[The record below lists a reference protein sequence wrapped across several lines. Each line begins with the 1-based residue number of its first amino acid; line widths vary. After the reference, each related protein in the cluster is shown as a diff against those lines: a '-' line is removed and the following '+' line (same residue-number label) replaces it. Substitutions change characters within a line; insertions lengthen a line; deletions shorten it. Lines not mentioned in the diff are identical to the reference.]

1 MDTSAETR
9 SLTQYTIYS
18 VFRRPVDATAPA
30 TLEQARADVDE
41 VVASFA
47 QRGVTLRGFYDVSGF
62 RYDGDVLVWIHGED
76 PQALQAA
83 VRDIR
88 RTALFANLEL
98 VWQVA
103 GVHVA
108 AEFNERHMPAFMLG
122 KDPEQWITIYP
133 FVRSYDWYLLP
144 EEERSV
150 MLRDHG
156 IVGSR
161 YKEVL
166 ANTVASFGISDY
178 EWMLAFE
185 APELIQLV
193 DMMRALRYTEAR
205 LHVREEVPFYT
216 GRRIE
221 TNELATTLRYE
232 NATESSEANH

>member
-1 MDTSAETR
+1 MDTSQTAESR
-9 SLTQYTIYS
+9 SLTQYTLYS
-18 VFRRPVDATAPA
+18 VFRRPTTTGVPTNIA
-30 TLEQARADVDE
+30 QSRADLE
-41 VVASFA
+41 ATVATFA
-47 QRGVTLRGFYDVSGF
+47 DRGVTLRGFYDVSGF
-62 RYDGDVLVWIHGED
+62 RYDGDVLVWVHGED
-76 PQALQAA
+76 PEALQAA

-88 RTALFANLEL
+88 RTGLFAELEL

-108 AEFNERHMPAFMLG
+108 AEFNDRHMPAFMMG
-122 KDPEQWITIYP
+122 KAPEKWITIYP
-133 FVRSYDWYLLP
+133 FVRSYEWYLLP

-156 IVGSR
+156 MLGAQF
-161 YKEVL
+161 KQVL

-178 EWMLAFE
+178 EWMLSFE

-221 TNELATTLRYE
+221 AAEIASVLRYE
-232 NATESSEANH
+232 AATNEGSN

>member
-1 MDTSAETR
+1 MPGMDTSAETR

-18 VFRRPVDATAPA
+18 VFRRPVTTEAPA
-30 TLEQARADVDE
+30 NLADARTEVDQL
-41 VVASFA
+41 VATFA
-47 QRGVTLRGFYDVSGF
+47 ERGVTLRGFYDVSGF
-62 RYDGDVLVWIHGED
+62 RYDGDVLVWIHGEN

-83 VRDIR
+83 VRDLR
-88 RTALFANLEL
+88 NTAMFENLEL

-108 AEFNERHMPAFMLG
+108 AEFNDRHMPAFMMD
-122 KDPEQWITIYP
+122 KAPEQWITIYP

-144 EEERSV
+144 EEERSE
-150 MLRDHG
+150 MLREHG
-156 IVGSR
+156 MLGAQF
-161 YKEVL
+161 KEVL

-185 APELIQLV
+185 APELIHLV
-193 DMMRALRYTEAR
+193 DMMRALRYSEAR

-221 TNELATTLRYE
+221 TAELETALRF
-232 NATESSEANH
+232 AAAEANH

>member
-1 MDTSAETR
+1 MRGMDTNAD

-18 VFRRPVDATAPA
+18 VFRRPTHTEAPTDLAQAQADVDATVA
-30 TLEQARADVDE
+30 TFAD
-41 VVASFA
+41 
-47 QRGVTLRGFYDVSGF
+47 RGVTLRGFYDVSGF
-62 RYDGDVLVWIHGED
+62 RYDGDLLVWIHGEN
-76 PQALQAA
+76 PEALQDAI
-83 VRDIR
+83 RDIR
-88 RTALFANLEL
+88 RTPMFAELEL

-108 AEFNERHMPAFMLG
+108 AEFNDRHMPAFMMG
-122 KDPEQWITIYP
+122 KAPEKWITIYP

-144 EEERSV
+144 EKERSI

-156 IVGSR
+156 MLGAQ
-161 YKEVL
+161 YKQVL

-185 APELIQLV
+185 APELIDLV
-193 DMMRALRYTEAR
+193 DMMRSLRYTEAR

-221 TNELATTLRYE
+221 SHEIATALRFTNEA
-232 NATESSEANH
+232 S